1 MFSTPILLIVYNRPD
16 YTIKLLEAI
25 KDIKPSVIY
34 IAADGPKNEADKILI
49 DKTRAV
55 FNTID
60 W

>member
-49 DKTRAV
+49 QLIGNV
-55 FNTID
+55 H
-60 W
+60 